1 MQCYEAINNITL
13 EDIEGSL
20 SFSEIVGNIIDQRT
34 TKINKKKKWFF
45 VTIFQKDKLL
55 KSFSIFLSKCAT
67 FEWISEI
74 RDVSVSHA

>member
-1 MQCYEAINNITL
+1 MLEYVIPNMQCYEVINNITL

-45 VTIFQKDKLL
+45 CYY
-55 KSFSIFLSKCAT
+55 LS
-67 FEWISEI
+67 EG
-74 RDVSVSHA
+74 

>member
-20 SFSEIVGNIIDQRT
+20 SFSEIVGNIIDQKT

-45 VTIFQKDKLL
+45 ITIFQKDKLL
-55 KSFSIFLSKCAT
+55 KYFSIF
-67 FEWISEI
+67 FI
-74 RDVSVSHA
+74 